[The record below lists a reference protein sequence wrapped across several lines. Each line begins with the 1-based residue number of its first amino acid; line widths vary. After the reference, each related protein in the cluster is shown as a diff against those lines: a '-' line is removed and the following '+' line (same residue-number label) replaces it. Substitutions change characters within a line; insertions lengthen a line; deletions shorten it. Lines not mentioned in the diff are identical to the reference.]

1 MVGCARCSATTLLPR
16 ALRVAHP
23 SDRHVLAKTTPNVD
37 YEQYHGEGRNEG
49 GDEERH
55 QHDAIGMSSRMASI
69 ISRTRIEV
77 RGRPMTSAIAL

>member
-1 MVGCARCSATTLLPR
+1 MVECARCSAMTLLPR
-16 ALRVAHP
+16 ALHVAHA
-23 SDRHVLAKTTPNVD
+23 SDHHVLAEAARNVD
-37 YEQYHGEGRNEG
+37 YEQCHGEGRNEG
-49 GDEERH
+49 GYEERH